1 MENQTQKTATQN
13 RLAMKTLLVFLAA
26 VLLLVGVGV
35 LASACSNV
43 VNDGSDSNYQ
53 SSNEATNFVRLTVTY
68 TDANDKKHRGE
79 IIVELYDTVAPET
92 VANFKKLVGE
102 GFYDGLTFHRV
113 YKGFMIQGGDPK
125 GDGTGGSSQNIKGEF
140 SSNGFQNDLSHTRGV
155 ISMARSDK
163 PDSASSQF
171 FIVHEDSTFLD
182 GDYAGFGKVVS
193 GMATVDGIANIR
205 VARSNPF
212 SSERTTPVNPVTIEK
227 AEFVSYVGQ

>member
-1 MENQTQKTATQN
+1 MENQTQKTAAQN
-13 RLAMKTLLVFLAA
+13 RLAMRTLLITLAA
-26 VLLLVGVGV
+26 VLLLAGIGMMV
-35 LASACSNV
+35 SACGGV
-43 VNDGSDSNYQ
+43 VKDGTDPNYQ
-53 SSNEATNFVRLTVTY
+53 ASEAATNFVRLTVTY
-68 TDANDKKHRGE
+68 TDANDKKHEGE

-102 GFYDGLTFHRV
+102 GFYNGLTFHRV

-205 VARSNPF
+205 VVKANPF